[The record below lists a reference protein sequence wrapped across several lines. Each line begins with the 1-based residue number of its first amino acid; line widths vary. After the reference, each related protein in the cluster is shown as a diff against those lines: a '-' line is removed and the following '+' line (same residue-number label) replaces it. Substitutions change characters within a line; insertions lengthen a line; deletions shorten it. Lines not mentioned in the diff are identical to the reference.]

1 MGIADRQLRRTTNYR
16 YISYILYLLMLKQQN
31 SLQMRKI
38 LSVFFLFPILTM
50 AQGIDVENPI
60 RFLALGDSY
69 TIGQSVPTNMRWP
82 VQLSD
87 SLAVRGIQTDTLSII
102 ATTGW
107 RTDNLINAIRNKDLE
122 DKNYNLVSLLIG
134 VNNQYQGR
142 PFSQY
147 VNEFPALVDSAIRY
161 AGGDRSHVF
170 IVSIPDYAYTPF
182 GQQSGNP
189 DQISEEIDQYNEYS
203 RHVADS
209 LQITYFDITPISQL
223 GLVNPSYVASD
234 GLHPSGIQYTE
245 WVKLMLAHIDQ
256 QLTGTEPQLPPI
268 DYSIEISPNP
278 FQDHITI
285 KLAEMMEPQ
294 KALIQIYTITGE
306 LMLEQYHKGG
316 LASLMSAGWP
326 DGIYIL
332 KVIYGRHQLVKM
344 VLKA

>member
-1 MGIADRQLRRTTNYR
+1 MFRTP
-16 YISYILYLLMLKQQN
+16 IILI
-31 SLQMRKI
+31 I
-38 LSVFFLFPILTM
+38 LFLFVVSSTANAQSLT
-50 AQGIDVENPI
+50 IEDPI

-69 TIGQSVPTNMRWP
+69 TIGQNVQTDGRWP
-82 VQLSD
+82 VQLAD
-87 SLAVRGIQTDTLSII
+87 SLEQRGFIIDTLTII

-107 RTDNLINAIRNKDLE
+107 RTDNLINAIKNKNLE

-316 LASLMSAGWP
+316 LA
-326 DGIYIL
+326 
-332 KVIYGRHQLVKM
+332 
-344 VLKA
+344 